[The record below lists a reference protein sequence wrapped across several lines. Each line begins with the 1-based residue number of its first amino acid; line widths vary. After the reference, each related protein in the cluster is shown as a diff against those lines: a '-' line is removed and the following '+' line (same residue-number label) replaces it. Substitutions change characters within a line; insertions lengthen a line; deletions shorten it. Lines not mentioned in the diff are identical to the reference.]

1 MARKKVLKEDLELDE
16 LIQSQLELSMKEKQ
30 FALIPKRLAQEIKDR
45 ETTMPPLLEVEE
57 RKQRILHEQ
66 IVSRGQIINIQRAQ
80 TRSLSLT
87 FLLLAATAALIWWG
101 IRLMQG

>member
-16 LIQSQLELSMKEKQ
+16 LIQSQLELSMKEKE